1 MASNSGTK
9 FKPELAAS
17 VLVEAAYTSDEKAAQ
32 KYGVSV
38 QSVYNWR
45 KRLEED
51 DEFRSIFSIKRE
63 RFEAEWATELP
74 NAIRACIDF
83 IKRAALEASHTK
95 PDVIYSV
102 AGALKI
108 VSDIQMSK
116 DIIDAR
122 LIDFNRQTRETDQAM
137 AYDSRSASE
146 PERISAGQHRAVVED
161 IAR

>member
-1 MASNSGTK
+1 MSNGNG
-9 FKPELAAS
+9 FNYERAAS
-17 VLVEAAYTSDEKAAQ
+17 VLVDAAYTNDEKAAE
-32 KYGVSV
+32 KWGVTR

-45 KRLEED
+45 QRLAED
-51 DEFRSIFSIKRE
+51 EKLLTLFDAKKE
-63 RFEAEWATELP
+63 RFEAEWAQELP

-83 IKRAALEASHTK
+83 IKRAAQEASHTK

-122 LIDFNRQTRETDQAM
+122 LSEFNRQTREADSQM
-137 AYDSRSASE
+137 ATSPIRHE
-146 PERISAGQHRAVVED
+146 
-161 IAR
+161 

>member
-83 IKRAALEASHTK
+83 IKRAALEASPTK

-122 LIDFNRQTRETDQAM
+122 LTDFNRQTRETDSAL
-137 AYDSRSASE
+137 ASE
-146 PERISAGQHRAVVED
+146 TREGRAIDAISISE
-161 IAR
+161 